1 MPDKQNDKGFM
12 AMLERKGI
20 VRKSGAEEEP
30 ADMSPADAQPRN
42 EADLRSLLNQPDGD
56 AMKVTPAARQ
66 PVPGFS
72 TPILPGDKTDQDTRG
87 TNTAPVG
94 TAVPIR
100 QDTQTGRMER
110 EGGASSAAPGSGS
123 SNQDGGS
130 AKDGAMR
137 PAASPKS
144 GTSPESFEA
153 LKQVGSPGQGWGT
166 SGNITGIDPFKEINT
181 TGDKPAAGPV
191 AQPAQATQPPQAP
204 RPPQPQQTPLERAPE
219 KPAVDSY
226 TDRYLDIEELYE
238 VLSLKTKRTDTVYLI
253 EEYLKALP
261 DSLPDQSRRE
271 IVGNIVAAS
280 GFDYDLLMG
289 DGVLRVKTLK
299 DYAERFARYTDDYIA
314 ARNAELNELEQQSM
328 RIRRLIENRKDLH
341 KQQFFVIEAEA
352 QRLKEIL
359 TFISG

>member
-20 VRKSGAEEEP
+20 VRKSGVEEESAN
-30 ADMSPADAQPRN
+30 ADSADARPN
-42 EADLRSLLNQPDGD
+42 VEADIRSLLNPQDGE
-56 AMKVTPAARQ
+56 AVKVTPAARQ

-72 TPILPGDKTDQDTRG
+72 TPILPGEKTGQETRG
-87 TNTAPVG
+87 TNAAPVG
-94 TAVPIR
+94 TSVPIR
-100 QDTQTGRMER
+100 QDTQTER
-110 EGGASSAAPGSGS
+110 PVREHLLSSEATGTEAPK
-123 SNQDGGS
+123 QDD
-130 AKDGAMR
+130 APIQDGAMK
-137 PAASPKS
+137 PASPPK
-144 GTSPESFEA
+144 PET
-153 LKQVGSPGQGWGT
+153 SPGQGWGT
-166 SGNITGIDPFKEINT
+166 SGNITSIDPFKDIKT
-181 TGDKPAAGPV
+181 TGDKPSAAPV
-191 AQPAQATQPPQAP
+191 TQTAQAPQPSQA
-204 RPPQPQQTPLERAPE
+204 PQPQQPQQAPPERSTE
-219 KPAVDSY
+219 KPTVDSY

-253 EEYLKALP
+253 EEYLKTLP

-289 DGVLRVKTLK
+289 DGVLRVKSLK
-299 DYAERFARYTDDYIA
+299 DYAERFAMYTDNYIA
-314 ARNAELNELEQQSM
+314 ARNAELDDLEQQSL